1 MTKEEFLD
9 EIKKELGF
17 MPYEEVIK
25 AEKYFES
32 YFNGSE
38 ADEKVIERFGS
49 PKYAAQNYYRTHV
62 ANSNA
67 NIKPP
72 KKNRCRN
79 MGVDNYSYIIV
90 ADTYTV
96 GNSSRIFCGSDNI
109 RYIVYFSVCIF
120 QRCFNVARRCGND
133 T

>member
-67 NIKPP
+67 KNINTGFIDITNP
-72 KKNRCRN
+72 KAT
-79 MGVDNYSYIIV
+79 IIDRTIDPT
-90 ADTYTV
+90 A
-96 GNSSRIFCGSDNI
+96 IFIAEG
-109 RYIVYFSVCIF
+109 FFMIF
-120 QRCFNVARRCGND
+120 P
-133 T
+133 TI

>member
-72 KKNRCRN
+72 KKN
-79 MGVDNYSYIIV
+79 GVGIWALIIILILLSPILS
-90 ADTYTV
+90 
-96 GNSSRIFCGSDNI
+96 NRIFCGSDNI

>member
-1 MTKEEFLD
+1 M
-9 EIKKELGF
+9 
-17 MPYEEVIK
+17 
-25 AEKYFES
+25 
-32 YFNGSE
+32 
-38 ADEKVIERFGS
+38 IERFGS

-72 KKNRCRN
+72 KKN
-79 MGVDNYSYIIV
+79 GVGIWAYIIV

>member
-1 MTKEEFLD
+1 
-9 EIKKELGF
+9 
-17 MPYEEVIK
+17 
-25 AEKYFES
+25 
-32 YFNGSE
+32 
-38 ADEKVIERFGS
+38 
-49 PKYAAQNYYRTHV
+49 
-62 ANSNA
+62 
-67 NIKPP
+67 
-72 KKNRCRN
+72 
-79 MGVDNYSYIIV
+79 MGIDNYSYIIV

>member
-1 MTKEEFLD
+1 MTKEEFL
-9 EIKKELGF
+9 EGIKKELGF

-72 KKNRCRN
+72 KKN
-79 MGVDNYSYIIV
+79 GVGIWALIIIV

>member
-1 MTKEEFLD
+1 MTKEEFL
-9 EIKKELGF
+9 EGIKKELGF

-67 NIKPP
+67 NI
-72 KKNRCRN
+72 
-79 MGVDNYSYIIV
+79 DNYSYIIV